1 MSFYKASLLLAALS
15 GTYAQSQSQAA
26 SSAASAA
33 VPVVSG
39 AGGSAQAASSSISVA
54 PGLPSAA
61 LASGLPGGI
70 TIP

>member
-15 GTYAQSQSQAA
+15 GTYAQSQAA

-33 VPVVSG
+33 IPVVSG
-39 AGGSAQAASSSISVA
+39 AGGSAQVASSSISVA
-54 PGLPSAA
+54 PGLPSAP